1 MNEPARYTEAIHV
14 LYTQNVFKCTRHTD
28 MIFFPKY
35 LLTQRLQSIR
45 YFRCTLQLGYPW
57 HAQRLPLQA
66 LALLHGLQRLHIEG
80 KGPIFVENKSLDLID
95 LALWQERK
103 HHIIPF
109 VRKLNFVKE
118 VDLYLPILEA
128 YLGKDVKAGRCR
140 VHGIVL
146 LPKTNEMASSASSLV
161 LAL

>member
-1 MNEPARYTEAIHV
+1 
-14 LYTQNVFKCTRHTD
+14 

-57 HAQRLPLQA
+57 HVQRLPLQA
-66 LALLHGLQRLHIEG
+66 LARLRGLQRLHIEG
-80 KGPIFVENKSLDLID
+80 KGPILFDSKSLDLID

-103 HHIIPF
+103 HHIIQF
-109 VRKLNFVKE
+109 VSKLNFIKE

-128 YLGKDVKAGRCR
+128 HLGKDIKAGRCR

-146 LPKTNEMASSASSLV
+146 LPETKKNASSASSLV